1 MSAMHH
7 VLVVGHGPAAHRL
20 VERLRAHGHRGPVT
34 VLGAERRPAY
44 NRVLLTSVLD
54 GTLTAGD
61 LELPAPPDGVRVRT
75 GVTATDVDRARRLV
89 RTDTGETHRYDRLVL
104 ATGARPRIPR
114 LPGLLTADGRL
125 TEGATTLRTA
135 DDAEQLADGPVVVL
149 GAGALGIETT
159 LALLRAGRDVTLVHP
174 GPHPL
179 HDRLDDTAGALLA
192 SRLRSAG
199 ARLRVGRAAVEYRPG
214 KLVLDDGEV
223 LRADALALCTGVVP
237 ETALAR
243 RAGLAV
249 RTGIVVDRHL
259 RTADPRVHAL
269 GDCAEFDGEVPGLV
283 GTAWEQAESLAR
295 ILAGHDTHHRAGR
308 PLLRLRAPG
317 LDLACLGPREPSGAT
332 RHITLSD
339 PARGR
344 HAALALDGDRVA
356 GAVLIG
362 LPRAA
367 AALAQLYAR
376 GLPVPSDRF
385 ALLLGTPAGAHPA
398 RVELP
403 DAAVLCHCNHV
414 TKADLLRAWRAGAR
428 DLAGIAA
435 ATRATTGCGGCA
447 DDVRLVL
454 ASATGAPATPS
465 TGAPATTAPS
475 ATGGNGA
482 P

>member
-1 MSAMHH
+1 MPDFPHI
-7 VLVVGHGPAAHRL
+7 LVVGHGPAAHRL
-20 VERLRAHGHRGPVT
+20 VERLSRLGHPGPVT
-34 VLGAERRPAY
+34 VLGAEPRPAY
-44 NRVLLTSVLD
+44 NRALLTSLLD
-54 GTLTAGD
+54 GTLTERD
-61 LELPAPPDGVRVRT
+61 LELPAPPAGVRVRPGT
-75 GVTATDVDRARRLV
+75 TATAVDRARRLV
-89 RTDTGETHRYDRLVL
+89 RTATGETFPYDRLVL
-104 ATGARPRIPR
+104 ATGARPRIPH
-114 LPGLLTADGRL
+114 LPGVLTGDGRL
-125 TEGATTLRTA
+125 TEGATTLRTP
-135 DDAEQLADGPVVVL
+135 DDTARLPDGPVVVL
-149 GAGALGIETT
+149 GGGVLGTEST

-192 SRLRSAG
+192 DHLRRAG
-199 ARLRVGRAAVEYRPG
+199 ARLRLGHNAVEYRPG

-249 RTGIVVDRHL
+249 RTGVVVDGQL
-259 RTADPRVHAL
+259 RTGDPFVHAL
-269 GDCAEFDGEVPGLV
+269 GDCAEFGGEVPGLV
-283 GTAWEQAESLAR
+283 TTAWEQADTLAHV
-295 ILAGHDTHHRAGR
+295 LTGHDTHHRAGR
-308 PLLRLRAPG
+308 PVLRPRTPG
-317 LDLACLGPREPSGAT
+317 FDLACLGPPGPPDAE
-332 RHITLSD
+332 RHISLSD

-344 HAALALDGDRVA
+344 YAALALSGERVA
-356 GAVLIG
+356 GAVLVG

-376 GLPVPSDRF
+376 DLPVPSDRL
-385 ALLLGTPAGAHPA
+385 ALLLGVATGSRGA

-414 TKADLLRAWRAGAR
+414 TKADLLRAWHDGAR

-454 ASATGAPATPS
+454 ASATG
-465 TGAPATTAPS
+465 
-475 ATGGNGA
+475 GNSD